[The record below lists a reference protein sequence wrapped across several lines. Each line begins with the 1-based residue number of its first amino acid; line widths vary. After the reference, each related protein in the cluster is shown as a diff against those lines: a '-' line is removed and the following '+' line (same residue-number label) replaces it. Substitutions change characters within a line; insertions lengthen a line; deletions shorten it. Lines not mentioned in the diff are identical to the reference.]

1 MSSMINI
8 IKQNS
13 SFVRPQYFFINGFH
27 DIPHAKLY
35 YMFLC
40 FAYVVAVCG
49 NSIVMFIIFTQ
60 RHLHIP
66 KYIGILNLAVADLGE
81 SSALIPNLIKTFL
94 FDSQYITYEACL
106 ANMFFVFFFIALQS
120 MTLVVLACD
129 RFVAICLPLRYHTLL
144 TNTSM
149 SVMITGMWLVNVV
162 IVGTTTVLI
171 TRLSYCKTIV
181 IDSYFCDHGPL
192 YRMACNDN
200 SANSIMAKV
209 NTVLVLHVPFVF
221 IVLSYV
227 CILLA
232 LFRITSWEGRV
243 KALKTCISHLLIV
256 ALFFLPFISTYIAAV
271 TFSLHPNA
279 RIICLSL
286 ASAIPPMLN
295 PVIYVLNTEEI
306 RGFLKKKVKQ
316 NTSKISNLH
325 AL

>member
-1 MSSMINI
+1 MEEFGFGNPPMVEPSLAHHLSPSHRITNDTSASLPGKTI
-8 IKQNS
+8 I
-13 SFVRPQYFFINGFH
+13 
-27 DIPHAKLY
+27 
-35 YMFLC
+35 
-40 FAYVVAVCG
+40 
-49 NSIVMFIIFTQ
+49 
-60 RHLHIP
+60 
-66 KYIGILNLAVADLGE
+66 
-81 SSALIPNLIKTFL
+81 

-106 ANMFFVFFFIALQS
+106 AIMFFVFFFIALQS

-149 SVMITGMWLVNVV
+149 SVLITGMWLVNVV

-200 SANSIMAKV
+200 SVNSIMAKV
-209 NTVLVLHVPFVF
+209 NIVLVLHVPFVF

-232 LFRITSWEGRV
+232 LFRITTWEGRV
-243 KALKTCISHLLIV
+243 KALKTCISHLLTV

-271 TFSLHPNA
+271 TFSLHSNA
-279 RIICLSL
+279 RYLFVSCFSF
-286 ASAIPPMLN
+286 PPMLN

-306 RGFLKKKVKQ
+306 RGILKKMVKQ
-316 NTSKISNLH
+316 NTSSIIPVN
-325 AL
+325 